1 MNKFDLLKNIK
12 TIAIVVLSDKSDR
25 YSYQVAEYLKDHGF
39 KIIPINPNVKSVFGL
54 KSYKNLLEIKEPV
67 DVVNIFRRSEFV
79 GPIVDESIKIGA
91 KVIWMQEGVSD
102 ETSATKA
109 RSAGITVIMNM
120 CMMKMHKNVK
130 S

>member
-12 TIAIVVLSDKSDR
+12 TIAIVGLSDKSDR

-102 ETSATKA
+102 ETAATKA